1 MDTKEILSDLNVDI
15 KSGLTRFTSTELQK
29 LGTSIIKSMNKQ
41 SLASLLCDET
51 YIKHDDVIKELEKMG
66 PKKSNKLLQLLGEPR
81 DEAQMKE
88 AVAQSLRS
96 EGYKT
101 GFEVPLP
108 KKGRGRVRKVDV
120 AGFQK
125 SGILGRITM
134 IGVELKS
141 EPARGA
147 IDKAFGQAKDYTEWC
162 DRSVVCFSPLLYLK
176 YANAIEGK
184 MEKDEH
190 IGVWIANKRTIVK
203 ELNDPTRMA
212 ISEKKR
218 QEEMVD
224 FIKSGKR

>member
-1 MDTKEILSDLNVDI
+1 MDTKEILSNLNVDI

-29 LGTSIIKSMNKQ
+29 LGTSIIKSMSKQ

-51 YIKHDDVIKELEKMG
+51 YIKHDDVLKELEKMG

-88 AVAQSLRS
+88 SVAQTLRS
-96 EGYKT
+96 DGYKT

-108 KKGRGRVRKVDV
+108 KKGRERVRKVDV

-125 SGILGRITM
+125 KGILGKTSF

-141 EPARGA
+141 EVARGA
-147 IDKAFGQAKDYTEWC
+147 IDKAFGQAKDYSEWC
-162 DRSVVCFSPLLYLK
+162 DRSVVCVSPLVYLR
-176 YANAIEGK
+176 YSNAIEGK
-184 MEKDEH
+184 MEKDDH

-203 ELNDPTRMA
+203 KLSNPTRMV
-212 ISEKKR
+212 ISERKR

-224 FIKSGKR
+224 FIKHGKR